1 MTTRPALLS
10 LGHQDTP
17 APASPGTGGGFSGKQ
32 GHFHMD
38 LGSTRLRE
46 ETLLPYKS
54 QLTGRER
61 RPPSGRLSAAA
72 RAFRARV
79 QPARAPPSSQRLAL
93 RPARDDESPHLS
105 VPYDFWPLV

>member
-1 MTTRPALLS
+1 MTSRPALLS

-46 ETLLPYKS
+46 ETLLPYES
-54 QLTGRER
+54 QLTGWER
-61 RPPSGRLSAAA
+61 GHHLDGSRPQRVLSGLGY
-72 RAFRARV
+72 
-79 QPARAPPSSQRLAL
+79 SQREPPPAL
-93 RPARDDESPHLS
+93 SGWRSALHAMMSPHTFRSPMISGL
-105 VPYDFWPLV
+105 

>member
-46 ETLLPYKS
+46 ETLLPYES
-54 QLTGRER
+54 QLTGWERGHHLDGSRPQRVLSGLGYSQRE
-61 RPPSGRLSAAA
+61 
-72 RAFRARV
+72 
-79 QPARAPPSSQRLAL
+79 APPCSQRLAFC
-93 RPARDDESPHLS
+93 PARDDESPHLS